1 MKVEEYRVLPELIS
15 KKTKSGSENLRPQQL
30 VRVRNTIK
38 ERESWLLAEGEPYS
52 YAVHK
57 GLPKW

>member
-1 MKVEEYRVLPELIS
+1 MKVEEYRVLPELFS
-15 KKTKSGSENLRPQQL
+15 KKTKSGIENLRPQQV

>member
-1 MKVEEYRVLPELIS
+1 MRVEEYRVLPERFT
-15 KKTKSGSENLRPQQL
+15 KKTKSGIENLRPQQL